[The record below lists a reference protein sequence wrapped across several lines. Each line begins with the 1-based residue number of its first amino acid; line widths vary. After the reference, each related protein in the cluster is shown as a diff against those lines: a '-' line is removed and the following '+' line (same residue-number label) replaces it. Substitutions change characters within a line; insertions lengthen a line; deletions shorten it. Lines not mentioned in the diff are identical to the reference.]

1 MILVR
6 IAGSTF
12 TTILYSTLF
21 LKVTL
26 NLQCFN
32 IIMHKFQKGC
42 SENSE
47 NLIVFNRGQHSPKNI
62 RSSLTLNRTALW
74 HFLKWCFPALEE
86 KSVRIGPNVLVNMK
100 ELIFHRWFRH
110 ILSYALHYV
119 LVLFFIP
126 HLLK

>member
-6 IAGSTF
+6 IAESTF
-12 TTILYSTLF
+12 TTILYSRLF
-21 LKVTL
+21 LKVTH
-26 NLQCFN
+26 CVFN

-42 SENSE
+42 SEHSE

-62 RSSLTLNRTALW
+62 RSSLTALC
-74 HFLKWCFPALEE
+74 HFLKWCLPALEE

-100 ELIFHRWFRH
+100 ELIFHRCFSH
-110 ILSYALHYV
+110 ILSYALHCI